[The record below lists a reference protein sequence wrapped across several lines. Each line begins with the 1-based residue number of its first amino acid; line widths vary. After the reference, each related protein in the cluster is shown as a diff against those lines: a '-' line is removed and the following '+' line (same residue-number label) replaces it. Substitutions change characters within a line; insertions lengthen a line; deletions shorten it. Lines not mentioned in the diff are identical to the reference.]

1 MLRKRMLENGSS
13 EEHYSMKVSLVLG
26 HVKVLEYEPWP
37 TLVQGRAHEC
47 KLFWTK
53 LDPARHSL

>member
-13 EEHYSMKVSLVLG
+13 EEHYSMKVSLFLG

-37 TLVQGRAHEC
+37 TLV
-47 KLFWTK
+47 
-53 LDPARHSL
+53 